1 MARRSLAHLGSTQ
14 RVGVA
19 VGGGAAAPLAV
30 RLRAGLRRRRDRR
43 RRRHRRVQR
52 EVPARPGPI
61 LYLHLRFY
69 DYVMSRFVI
78 GRNKSIKDRTCQN
91 GTITVAFVSL

>member
-1 MARRSLAHLGSTQ
+1 MARRSLAYLSSTQ
-14 RVGVA
+14 RVGIA

-61 LYLHLRFY
+61 LYLHVLLNYF
-69 DYVMSRFVI
+69 M
-78 GRNKSIKDRTCQN
+78 TM
-91 GTITVAFVSL
+91 